1 MGDTHFMILI
11 IIDDGLTT
19 YWQFVHISGWLSI
32 NTIDIKIEG
41 NVESNISIASFLI
54 SMVDDVLLCQICF
67 FSLNNEY
74 RPSG

>member
-41 NVESNISIASFLI
+41 NVESNISI
-54 SMVDDVLLCQICF
+54 D
-67 FSLNNEY
+67 FS
-74 RPSG
+74 